1 MVPQQ
6 SLPVTQMFLPLLSL
20 PVICNGS
27 LASVFISHNKEL
39 VQGVY
44 MCVFAYMHAC
54 IYLRLLS
61 SLC

>member
-6 SLPVTQMFLPLLSL
+6 SLPVTRMFLPLLSL

-27 LASVFISHNKEL
+27 VASVFLSHNKEL
-39 VQGVY
+39 VQGAY
-44 MCVFAYMHAC
+44 MCVCAYMHAC
-54 IYLRLLS
+54 IYLLLLS